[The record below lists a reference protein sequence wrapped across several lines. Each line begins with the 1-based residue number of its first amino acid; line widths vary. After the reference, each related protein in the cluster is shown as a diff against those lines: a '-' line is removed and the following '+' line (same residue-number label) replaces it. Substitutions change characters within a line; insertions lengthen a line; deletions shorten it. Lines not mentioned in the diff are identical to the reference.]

1 MRQKLW
7 VAALAT
13 VLAVASSATAFAAEP
28 FPSKPLRIV
37 VPVAA
42 GGWGD
47 LSTRVIAQKLSEE
60 LGQPVIVENR
70 TGAGGLLGIRYVKS
84 TPADGY
90 TLVST
95 GGTMPIQAAL
105 SVDPGFDPLKDFVGV
120 GYLVRSPSVV
130 VVGAD
135 SPDRSLADIMKRA
148 KAGPNK
154 ISYASA
160 GVGTATH
167 IAAASFLKQAGI
179 EMLHV
184 PYKGNGAA
192 MPDLIA
198 GRIGLMFDAYGSS
211 SSNLA
216 GGRLRA
222 LAVTSTERLKV
233 LPQVPTVAE
242 QGVPGFSSYFW
253 LGLFAPA
260 GTPND
265 VVQKLSTAL
274 NRVLVNQQLK
284 DRLQQDGSE
293 PLAMSPAEFKEFFR
307 KEVTQINTLVKDL
320 AIPKQ

>member
-1 MRQKLW
+1 
-7 VAALAT
+7 
-13 VLAVASSATAFAAEP
+13 
-28 FPSKPLRIV
+28 
-37 VPVAA
+37 
-42 GGWGD
+42 
-47 LSTRVIAQKLSEE
+47 
-60 LGQPVIVENR
+60 
-70 TGAGGLLGIRYVKS
+70 
-84 TPADGY
+84 
-90 TLVST
+90 
-95 GGTMPIQAAL
+95 
-105 SVDPGFDPLKDFVGV
+105 
-120 GYLVRSPSVV
+120 
-130 VVGAD
+130 
-135 SPDRSLADIMKRA
+135 
-148 KAGPNK
+148 
-154 ISYASA
+154 
-160 GVGTATH
+160 
-167 IAAASFLKQAGI
+167 
-179 EMLHV
+179 MLHV

-211 SSNLA
+211 SANLT

-260 GTPND
+260 GTPGD

-284 DRLQQDGSE
+284 DRLQQDGTE
-293 PLAMSPAEFKEFFR
+293 PLAMSPVEFKEFFR

>member
-1 MRQKLW
+1 MRHPLW

-13 VLAVASSATAFAAEP
+13 VLATALSATAFAAEP

-70 TGAGGLLGIRYVKS
+70 TGAGGLLGIRYVKT

-233 LPQVPTVAE
+233 LPEVPTVAE

-284 DRLQQDGSE
+284 DRLQQDGTQ
-293 PLAMSPAEFKEFFR
+293 PLAMSPDAFKEFFR